1 LWSGC
6 DTGPS
11 RPSQALTIGNLIGS
25 DAPMVRGASILLV
38 VALTA
43 PSPAAAETMS
53 FGDAAALLAKSC
65 AAEITANCRGVNFD
79 ANRLKECLSRN
90 QDALSPQCKGDYLR
104 SFDAIQKRV
113 AARATV
119 ANACAR
125 EIVKLCAG
133 STKETSKSV
142 PCLVTTHGVSRNCTQ
157 AIDDAG
163 YR

>member
-1 LWSGC
+1 
-6 DTGPS
+6 
-11 RPSQALTIGNLIGS
+11 LTIGNLIGS
-25 DAPMVRGASILLV
+25 DDLMVRGASILFI
-38 VALTA
+38 VALVA
-43 PSPAAAETMS
+43 PSLAAAETMS

-65 AAEITANCRGVNFD
+65 GAEITANCRGVSFD

-90 QDALSPQCKGDYLR
+90 QDALSPQCRSDYLR
-104 SFDAIQKRV
+104 GFDAIQKRV
-113 AARATV
+113 AARTTV

-133 STKETSKSV
+133 STRETSKSV
-142 PCLVTTHGVSRNCTQ
+142 PCLTTTQGVSRNCLQ